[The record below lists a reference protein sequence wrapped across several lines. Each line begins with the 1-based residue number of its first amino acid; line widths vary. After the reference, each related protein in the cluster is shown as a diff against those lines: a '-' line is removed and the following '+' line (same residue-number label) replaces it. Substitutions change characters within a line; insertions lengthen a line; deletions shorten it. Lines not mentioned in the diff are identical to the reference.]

1 MHFLPRSLT
10 SRVYALYSLTL
21 LLFVG
26 SGLALFFNS
35 QLHKT
40 IEEAQQSST
49 VLLEVAAQTISDSA
63 VIGDYDTIQK
73 TLDNVTLRSAFQQA
87 RFIDLQDG
95 VVQSKND
102 QAGEQHLAPSWIRER
117 IAGELSEI
125 ARPIAVGG
133 IDYGILRLEFAIDDI
148 ANELWK
154 LIQLALGMAAFSL
167 LGGSL
172 LIWFPLH
179 RWLGNLERVGD
190 FEQNFRTQG
199 TRADAELID
208 NLPSELR
215 PTFEVLQRTAS
226 SLRQE
231 LDSREAALISLRQV
245 VATLLPADSD
255 PHAQPADQDIR
266 QLTEIIARLV
276 AEREAGRLELQ
287 QAKEAAEAANRAK
300 SEFLANMSHEIRT
313 PMNGILGMTQLVLDT
328 DLNDEQREFLDLVNA
343 SAHSLLTIINDI
355 LDFSKIEAGMLS
367 IEPLPCDIRSCI
379 QEVAQPIELRA
390 REKSLALKIEIA
402 PETPENF
409 ICDPTRLR
417 QILLNLLGNAVKFT
431 EQGEVRLGVAPS
443 QSPDGTAMLQ
453 FSVADTGIGIAPDQQ
468 ELIFQSFAQAD
479 SSITRRFGGTGL
491 GLSITRHL
499 VQLLGG
505 KIWLEST
512 PGQGSCF
519 HVSLPLGPSEP
530 ALLSI
535 DTTEHRGEEST
546 VIEAEQSLILLVE
559 DNPINQKLALAL
571 LNRKGYATDL
581 AENGE
586 EALLKTGTQHYA
598 LILMDMQMPVL
609 DGIEATRRIREQEA
623 EQGRARTPIIAMT
636 ANAMQGDRER
646 CLAAGMD
653 DYLPKPINA
662 LQLYEK
668 LAAALQQTTNKP
680 S

>member
-519 HVSLPLGPSEP
+519 HVSLPLGPNEP